1 MKKAKEKRLFEVL
14 VTSIILILAIISL
27 QPTSLE
33 HLKTQLNHGS
43 LVYASENLRKRS
55 TGKGHL
61 KVKNKNHYIGRF
73 KDGRFEG
80 KGQFVSH
87 AGWQLKGTFKNGEPT
102 GKVQLRVDKKPIT
115 PKISKK

>member
-1 MKKAKEKRLFEVL
+1 VKNSRKRLRFGVI

-33 HLKTQLNHGS
+33 NLKTQLDHSN
-43 LVYASENLRKRS
+43 LVYASDSLRHRPA
-55 TGKGHL
+55 GKGHL

-80 KGQFVSH
+80 KGQFISH
-87 AGWQLKGTFKNGEPT
+87 TGWQLRGTFKNGEPT

-115 PKISKK
+115 SKISKK